1 MALTRE
7 FVEAVSQRNMLRV
20 KIMLKDSL
28 LVDTTFNQFNEMAR
42 YAESKLPN
50 LWVSDDED
58 DEDFSQSPEELNN
71 ILVGLINNFSRKRIK
86 YLKALIS
93 KMYPPKTVTNRNVII
108 RKTKTVVNEYREI
121 LFAKNQIVKACSK
134 ISRENQITSND
145 IEQLRSAAMEIIS
158 HCDNIT
164 RK

>member
-28 LVDTTFNQFNEMAR
+28 LVDTTFNQFNEMVR

-86 YLKALIS
+86 YLKSLIS
-93 KMYPPKTVTNRNVII
+93 KMYPPKIVTNRNVII

-134 ISRENQITSND
+134 ISGENQITSND

>member
-134 ISRENQITSND
+134 ISGENQITSND

-158 HCDNIT
+158 HCDNIK